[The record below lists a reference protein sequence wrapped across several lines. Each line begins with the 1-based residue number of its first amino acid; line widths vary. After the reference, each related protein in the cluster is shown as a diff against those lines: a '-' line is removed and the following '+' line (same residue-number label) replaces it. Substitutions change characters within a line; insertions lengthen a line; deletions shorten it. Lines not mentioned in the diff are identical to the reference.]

1 MNKDYNKI
9 SKKTVFHSIFFLLL
23 FSIIFYISGII
34 TILSFIL
41 TLIFYSFI
49 AFIFYVLWKI
59 IRKKEK
65 LDYIS
70 FLNYFLYKIS
80 IWILISIILVG
91 GFVYY
96 QNNIDPAK
104 MPTFTISNWEKIV
117 IFQTMSHIW
126 SEEFYQQIKRN
137 LIKAKK
143 NWFVYYYEWVKDWTL
158 ENKEN
163 FNKAIWIKFDE
174 NLYKNF
180 SKLYWVIHQDN
191 TIYYNLVND
200 LDFNVDLTIDEIM
213 YFYNKLEKKE
223 VKNNFLQNKEVIDVN
238 AEIIKTLS
246 SLNNLELKI
255 LRYINKWILNF
266 IIKSDWTRNL
276 IMNNFTNKNLF
287 KIILNKRDII
297 LSEKIINSEHQKIFI
312 TYWLL
317 HFKWVLDLLQKN
329 DKNWK
334 IIKTEYL
341 YPIK

>member
-9 SKKTVFHSIFFLLL
+9 SKKTVFYSIFFLLL

-266 IIKSDWTRNL
+266 IIESDWTRNL

-287 KIILNKRDII
+287 KIILNKRDIV

>member
-96 QNNIDPAK
+96 KNNIDPAK

>member
-80 IWILISIILVG
+80 IWILISIILIG

-96 QNNIDPAK
+96 KNNIDPAK

-126 SEEFYQQIKRN
+126 SEEFYKQIKRN

-287 KIILNKRDII
+287 KIILNKRDIL

>member
-49 AFIFYVLWKI
+49 AFIFYVLWKT

-96 QNNIDPAK
+96 KNNIDPAK